1 MMAEAIV
8 PAGCAWEDPVAYAA
22 IRGRG
27 RSGLA
32 WELLRRDPGYH
43 LACAGLLGQENKI
56 ADSAFVARWGLHF
69 R

>member
-1 MMAEAIV
+1 MAAAIGV
-8 PAGCAWEDPVAYAA
+8 NWGDPAAYAA
-22 IRGRG
+22 IIGCG

-32 WELLRRDPGYH
+32 WEVLRRD
-43 LACAGLLGQENKI
+43 LAYQAAFASVDRSRP